1 MQNSPI
7 SSHGSLIK
15 PRVFMVTSPF
25 SIKLPFQLRSPMGHQ
40 TWGPRDTKDA
50 IRSFDACGPT
60 QADLGG
66 FFKRGGLQTI
76 AMALVE
82 TTSITTVSMVYDAQ
96 ITMVNGLR

>member
-1 MQNSPI
+1 
-7 SSHGSLIK
+7 
-15 PRVFMVTSPF
+15 MVTSPF

-66 FFKRGGLQTI
+66 FFKRGGPPKD
-76 AMALVE
+76 
-82 TTSITTVSMVYDAQ
+82 SY
-96 ITMVNGLR
+96 GLGGNNFNNYSFYGL